1 MRSDPIE
8 LRIVRESLEG
18 VVAPSLQSTVMFE
31 ALESHG
37 RELPRTTEELM
48 KSVRGSLQDALLK
61 RVGHREAGAVVARI
75 EQLLRTAPTLTPPG
89 GVYFDTR
96 TPPSG
101 IRNRDRD
108 ITTEIA
114 TAREPVA
121 VLVIS
126 AGGSMVARLHAALGR
141 SRVSGVHANDAD
153 RVRSVTSSYAP
164 PIVLVDATDFP
175 AIDPTEV
182 ADVLSKLPPTTA
194 CGVWGAD
201 LPYGRSVVFAMAEA
215 GAPAVA
221 FARGEGVEPMLD
233 LIKSRRRSD

>member
-37 RELPRTTEELM
+37 RELPRTTEELLTF
-48 KSVRGSLQDALLK
+48 VRSSLQDALVK
-61 RVGHREAGAVVARI
+61 RVGHREASAVVARI

-89 GVYFDTR
+89 GLFDTR

-101 IRNRDRD
+101 IRHRDRD
-108 ITTEIA
+108 VTTEIA
-114 TAREPVA
+114 IAREPVV
-121 VLVIS
+121 VLVIAS
-126 AGGSMVARLHAALGR
+126 GGSMVQRLHAALGR
-141 SRVSGVHANDAD
+141 SRVSGVSANDLE
-153 RVRSVTSSYAP
+153 RVRSVTSSYVP

-175 AIDPTEV
+175 AINPAEV
-182 ADVLSKLPPTTA
+182 ASVLIALPSTTA

-201 LPYGRSVVFAMAEA
+201 LPYGRSIVLAMA
-215 GAPAVA
+215 GAESPAVA
-221 FARGEGVEPMLD
+221 FTRGEGVEPMLD

>member
-37 RELPRTTEELM
+37 RELPRTTEELLTF
-48 KSVRGSLQDALLK
+48 VRSSLQDALVK
-61 RVGHREAGAVVARI
+61 RVGHREASAVVARI
-75 EQLLRTAPTLTPPG
+75 EQLLRSAPTLTPPAEAI
-89 GVYFDTR
+89 DTR

-101 IRNRDRD
+101 IRHRDRD
-108 ITTEIA
+108 VTTEIA
-114 TAREPVA
+114 IAREPVV
-121 VLVIS
+121 VLVIA
-126 AGGSMVARLHAALGR
+126 AGGSMVQRLHAALGR
-141 SRVSGVHANDAD
+141 SRVTGVTANDVE
-153 RVRSVTSSYAP
+153 RVRGVTSSYTP

-175 AIDPTEV
+175 AINPIEL
-182 ADVLSKLPPTTA
+182 AGVLAKLPPTTA

-201 LPYGRSVVFAMAEA
+201 LPYGKSVIAAMAAAES
-215 GAPAVA
+215 PAVA